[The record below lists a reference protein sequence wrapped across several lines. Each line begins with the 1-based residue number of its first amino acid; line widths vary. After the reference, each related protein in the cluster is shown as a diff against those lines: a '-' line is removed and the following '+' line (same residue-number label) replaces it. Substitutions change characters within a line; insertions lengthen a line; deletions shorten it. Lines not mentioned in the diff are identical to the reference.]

1 MNIREVIGEFLK
13 EQGYLNDANVE
24 GVIFYGSYQTNTNT
38 DSSDVDLMIVYND
51 ESNKESIKGYK
62 SYNGYNFEY
71 FERTLSSLYKRADYD
86 YLHFEDT
93 LYSSIGYAELLID
106 KNQKLKNLQEYVL
119 NKFKNGLPKLLYD
132 DKMHLAKAL
141 HKAIERL
148 NIMKENSNP
157 YFNIFYG
164 ITLEKIRDFYHKLNG
179 FSNIST
185 ANVCKLYTNKK
196 LQEAQHKSLPEDKFI
211 NLYLNCVNNINYEN
225 ILELYNYSIRDIK
238 DNVDFYNIRLKLGNR
253 QH

>member
-1 MNIREVIGEFLK
+1 MN
-13 EQGYLNDANVE
+13 
-24 GVIFYGSYQTNTNT
+24 
-38 DSSDVDLMIVYND
+38 
-51 ESNKESIKGYK
+51 
-62 SYNGYNFEY
+62 
-71 FERTLSSLYKRADYD
+71 
-86 YLHFEDT
+86 
-93 LYSSIGYAELLID
+93 
-106 KNQKLKNLQEYVL
+106 
-119 NKFKNGLPKLLYD
+119 
-132 DKMHLAKAL
+132 LAKAL
-141 HKAIERL
+141 HKAMERL

-211 NLYLNCVNNINYEN
+211 NLYLNCVNNIDYRN

-238 DNVDFYNIRLKLGNR
+238 DDVDFYNIRLKLGNR